1 MREIRAM
8 NIGIS
13 TFPTDYSV
21 DIAALA
27 KRAEE
32 MGFESLWVPEHPIL
46 PVNASSPWPGSAD
59 GVIPKVYA
67 DIVDPFVALARA
79 SAVTETMKL
88 GTGICLV
95 PERNPLLLAK
105 EVATLDMYSGG
116 RFLFGIGAGWH
127 REETEIMGG
136 DFDHRWT
143 QTKESVLAMKSL
155 WTDVESEY
163 HGKYYDFPPV
173 YSFPRPTQRPHPPVY
188 LGGMA
193 RNVFKRVV
201 EWGDGWMP
209 NRVTP
214 EDISAGRETLNEL
227 ASDAGRDPSDITISV
242 FGQPADRELV
252 SALFEAGADRVM
264 IRVETAEEAET
275 FAQLDGIAEAVL
287 S

>member
-1 MREIRAM
+1 M

-21 DIAALA
+21 DIAVLA

-32 MGFESLWVPEHPIL
+32 IGFESLWVPEHPIL
-46 PVNASSPWPGSAD
+46 PVNAGSPWPGSAD
-59 GVIPKVYA
+59 GVIPRVYA

-79 SAVTETMKL
+79 SAVTSSMKL

-127 REETEIMGG
+127 KEETEIMGG
-136 DFDHRWT
+136 DFAHRWT

-155 WTDVESEY
+155 WTEVESEY
-163 HGKYYDFPPV
+163 HGKYYDFPAV

-214 EDISAGRETLNEL
+214 EDISAGRQKLNDL
-227 ASDAGRDPSDITISV
+227 ASDAGRDPASINISV
-242 FGQPADRELV
+242 FGQPADKELV
-252 SALFEAGADRVM
+252 SGLFEAGADRVM
-264 IRVETAEEAET
+264 IRVETADEDAT
-275 FAQLDGIAEAVL
+275 FAQLDQIAEAVL

>member
-1 MREIRAM
+1 M

-21 DIAALA
+21 DIAVLA

-32 MGFESLWVPEHPIL
+32 IGFESLWVPEHPIL

-67 DIVDPFVALARA
+67 DIVDPFVALGRA
-79 SAVTETMKL
+79 SAVTSTMKL

-136 DFDHRWT
+136 DFPHRWT

-155 WTDVESEY
+155 WTEVESEY
-163 HGKYYDFPPV
+163 HGNYYDFPPV

-193 RNVFKRVV
+193 RNVYKRVV

-214 EDISAGRETLNEL
+214 DDISAGRQKLNEL
-227 ASDAGRDPSDITISV
+227 ASEAGRDPESINISV
-242 FGQPADRELV
+242 FGQPADCNLV

-264 IRVETAEEAET
+264 IRVETADQDAT
-275 FAQLDGIAEAVL
+275 FAQLDQIAEEVL

>member
-1 MREIRAM
+1 M

-21 DIAALA
+21 DIAVLA

-32 MGFESLWVPEHPIL
+32 IGFESLWVPEHPIL
-46 PVNASSPWPGSAD
+46 PVKASSPWPGSTD

-67 DIVDPFVALARA
+67 DIVDPFVALGRA
-79 SAVTETMKL
+79 SAVTSTMKL

-127 REETEIMGG
+127 KEETEIMGG
-136 DFDHRWT
+136 DFAHRWT

-155 WTDVESEY
+155 WTEVESEY
-163 HGKYYDFPPV
+163 HGNYYDFPAV

-214 EDISAGRETLNEL
+214 EDISAGRQKLNEL
-227 ASDAGRDPSDITISV
+227 ASEAGRDPESISISV
-242 FGQPADRELV
+242 FGQPSDRELV
-252 SALFEAGADRVM
+252 SGLFEAGADRVM
-264 IRVETAEEAET
+264 IRVETAEKDAT
-275 FAQLDGIAEAVL
+275 FAQLDQIAEAVL
-287 S
+287 A

>member
-1 MREIRAM
+1 M

-21 DIAALA
+21 DIAILA
-27 KRAEE
+27 RRAEE
-32 MGFESLWVPEHPIL
+32 MGFESLWVPEHPII
-46 PVNASSPWPGSAD
+46 PVTTSSPWPGSPD

-67 DIVDPFVALARA
+67 DIVDPFVALGRA
-79 SAVTETMKL
+79 SAVTSTIKL

-116 RFLFGIGAGWH
+116 RFLFGIGAGWLK
-127 REETEIMGG
+127 EETEIMGG
-136 DFDHRWT
+136 DFPHRWT
-143 QTKESVLAMKSL
+143 QTREAILAMKSL
-155 WTDVESEY
+155 WTEVKSEY

-173 YSFPRPTQRPHPPVY
+173 YSFPRSAQRPHPPVL

-193 RNVFKRVV
+193 RNVFRRIVQ
-201 EWGDGWMP
+201 WGDGWMP

-214 EDISAGRETLNEL
+214 DDISAGRQTLNEL
-227 ASDAGRDPSDITISV
+227 AAEAGRDPASISVSV
-242 FGQPADRELV
+242 FGQPADRSLLGEL
-252 SALFEAGADRVM
+252 FDAGADRVM
-264 IRVETAEEAET
+264 IRVETDDEEST
-275 FAQLDGIAEAVL
+275 NAQLDQIAEAVL

>member
-1 MREIRAM
+1 M

-21 DIAALA
+21 DIAVLA

-32 MGFESLWVPEHPIL
+32 IGFESLWVPEHPIL

-79 SAVTETMKL
+79 SAVTTTMKL

-127 REETEIMGG
+127 KEETEIMGG
-136 DFDHRWT
+136 DFPRRWT
-143 QTKESVLAMKSL
+143 QTRESVLAMKSL
-155 WTDVESEY
+155 WTEVESEH
-163 HGKYYDFPPV
+163 HGRYYDFPPV

-214 EDISAGRETLNEL
+214 DDISAGRQKLNEL
-227 ASDAGRDPSDITISV
+227 ASETGRDPESLIISV

-264 IRVETAEEAET
+264 IRVETAEKDAT
-275 FAQLDGIAEAVL
+275 FAQLDRIAEVVL

>member
-1 MREIRAM
+1 M

-21 DIAALA
+21 DIAVLA

-32 MGFESLWVPEHPIL
+32 IGFESLWVPEHPIL
-46 PVNASSPWPGSAD
+46 PVKSSSPWPGSAD

-67 DIVDPFVALARA
+67 DIVDPFVALGRA
-79 SAVTETMKL
+79 SAVTSNLKL

-127 REETEIMGG
+127 KEETEIMGG
-136 DFDHRWT
+136 DFAHRWT

-163 HGKYYDFPPV
+163 HGNYYDFPPV
-173 YSFPRPTQRPHPPVY
+173 YSFPRSVQRPHPPVY

-214 EDISAGRETLNEL
+214 EDISAGRQKLDEL
-227 ASDAGRDPSDITISV
+227 ASAAGRDPESIVISV
-242 FGQPADRELV
+242 FGQPADRKLV
-252 SALFEAGADRVM
+252 SGLFEAGAARVM
-264 IRVETAEEAET
+264 IRVETADQDAT
-275 FAQLDGIAEAVL
+275 FAQLDQIAEEVL

>member
-1 MREIRAM
+1 M

-21 DIAALA
+21 DIAILA

-32 MGFESLWVPEHPIL
+32 IGFESLWVPEHPIL

-67 DIVDPFVALARA
+67 DIVDPFVALGRA
-79 SAVTETMKL
+79 SAVTTTMKL

-95 PERNPLLLAK
+95 PERNPLLRAK

-127 REETEIMGG
+127 KEETEIMGG
-136 DFDHRWT
+136 DFAHRWT
-143 QTKESVLAMKSL
+143 QTRESVLAMKSL
-155 WTDVESEY
+155 WTEVESEY
-163 HGKYYDFPPV
+163 HGNYYDFPPV

-193 RNVFKRVV
+193 RNVFRRVA

-214 EDISAGRETLNEL
+214 DDISAGRQKLNEL
-227 ASDAGRDPSDITISV
+227 ASEAGRDPESINISV
-242 FGQPADRELV
+242 FGQPADRDLV
-252 SALFEAGADRVM
+252 SSLFEAGADRVM
-264 IRVETAEEAET
+264 IRVETAEQDAT
-275 FAQLDGIAEAVL
+275 FAQLDQIAEAVL
-287 S
+287 A

>member
-1 MREIRAM
+1 M

-21 DIAALA
+21 DIAVIAA
-27 KRAEE
+27 RAEE
-32 MGFESLWVPEHPIL
+32 MGFESLWVPEHPII
-46 PVNASSPWPGSAD
+46 PVTTSSPWPGSPD

-67 DIVDPFVALARA
+67 DIVDPFVALGRA
-79 SAVTETMKL
+79 SAVTSTIKL

-116 RFLFGIGAGWH
+116 RFLFGIGAGWLK
-127 REETEIMGG
+127 EETEIMGG
-136 DFDHRWT
+136 DFPHRWT
-143 QTKESVLAMKSL
+143 QTREAILAMKSL
-155 WTDVESEY
+155 WTDMESEY
-163 HGKYYDFPPV
+163 HGRYYDFPPV
-173 YSFPRPTQRPHPPVY
+173 YSFPRSAQRPHPPVY

-193 RNVFKRVV
+193 KNVFKRVV

-214 EDISAGRETLNEL
+214 GDISAGRQKMDEL
-227 ASDAGRDPSDITISV
+227 AAETGRDANSISIAV

-252 SALFEAGADRVM
+252 TELFDAGADRVM
-264 IRVETAEEAET
+264 IRVETADEAAT
-275 FAQLDGIAEAVL
+275 FAQLEDIAAAVL

>member
-1 MREIRAM
+1 M

-21 DIAALA
+21 DIAVLA

-32 MGFESLWVPEHPIL
+32 IGFESLWVPEHPIL
-46 PVNASSPWPGSAD
+46 PVKASSPWPGSAD

-67 DIVDPFVALARA
+67 DIVDPFVALGRA
-79 SAVTETMKL
+79 SAVTSTMKL

-127 REETEIMGG
+127 KEETEIMGG
-136 DFDHRWT
+136 DFPHRWT
-143 QTKESVLAMKSL
+143 QTKESILAMKSL
-155 WTDVESEY
+155 WTEVESEY
-163 HGKYYDFPPV
+163 HGNYYDFPAV

-214 EDISAGRETLNEL
+214 DDISTGRQRLNEL
-227 ASDAGRDPSDITISV
+227 ASEAGRDPGSIIISV

-252 SALFEAGADRVM
+252 TSLLEAGADRVM
-264 IRVETAEEAET
+264 IRVETAEQDAT
-275 FAQLDGIAEAVL
+275 FAQLDEIAEEVL

>member
-1 MREIRAM
+1 M

-21 DIAALA
+21 DIAILA

-32 MGFESLWVPEHPIL
+32 IGFESLWVPEHPIL
-46 PVNASSPWPGSAD
+46 PVNASSPWPGSSD

-67 DIVDPFVALARA
+67 DIVDPFVALGRA
-79 SAVTETMKL
+79 SAVTTTMKL

-127 REETEIMGG
+127 KEETEIMGG
-136 DFDHRWT
+136 DFPHRWT

-163 HGKYYDFPPV
+163 HGDYYDFPPV

-193 RNVFKRVV
+193 RNVFRRVV

-214 EDISAGRETLNEL
+214 DDISAGREKMNRL
-227 ASDAGRDPSDITISV
+227 ASDAGRDPSSINISV
-242 FGQPADRELV
+242 FGQPADRDLV
-252 SALFEAGADRVM
+252 SALFDAGADRVM
-264 IRVETAEEAET
+264 IRVETADQDAT
-275 FAQLDGIAEAVL
+275 FAQLDQIAEAVL

>member
-1 MREIRAM
+1 M

-21 DIAALA
+21 DIAILA

-32 MGFESLWVPEHPIL
+32 IGFESLWVPEHPIL
-46 PVNASSPWPGSAD
+46 PVNAGSPWPGSAD
-59 GVIPKVYA
+59 GVISRVYA

-79 SAVTETMKL
+79 SAVTSSMKL

-127 REETEIMGG
+127 KEETEIMGG
-136 DFDHRWT
+136 DFAHRWT

-155 WTDVESEY
+155 WTEVESEY
-163 HGKYYDFPPV
+163 HGKYYDFPAV

-209 NRVTP
+209 NRVSP
-214 EDISAGRETLNEL
+214 EDISAGRQKMNDL
-227 ASDAGRDPSDITISV
+227 ASEAGRDPASINISV
-242 FGQPADRELV
+242 FGQPADRDLV
-252 SALFEAGADRVM
+252 SSLFEAGADRVM
-264 IRVETAEEAET
+264 IRVETADEDGT
-275 FAQLDGIAEAVL
+275 FAQLDQIAEAIL

>member
-1 MREIRAM
+1 M

-21 DIAALA
+21 DIAILA

-46 PVNASSPWPGSAD
+46 PVNAASPWPGSSD

-67 DIVDPFVALARA
+67 DIVDPFVALGRA
-79 SAVTETMKL
+79 SAVTSTMKL

-127 REETEIMGG
+127 KEETEIMGG
-136 DFDHRWT
+136 DFPHRWT

-163 HGKYYDFPPV
+163 HGNYYDFPPV

-193 RNVFKRVV
+193 RNVFRRVV

-214 EDISAGRETLNEL
+214 ADISAGREKMNQL
-227 ASDAGRDPSDITISV
+227 ASDAGRDPSSINISV
-242 FGQPADRELV
+242 FGQPADRDLV
-252 SALFEAGADRVM
+252 SALFDAGADRVM
-264 IRVETAEEAET
+264 IRVETADQDAT
-275 FAQLDGIAEAVL
+275 FAQLDQIAQAVL